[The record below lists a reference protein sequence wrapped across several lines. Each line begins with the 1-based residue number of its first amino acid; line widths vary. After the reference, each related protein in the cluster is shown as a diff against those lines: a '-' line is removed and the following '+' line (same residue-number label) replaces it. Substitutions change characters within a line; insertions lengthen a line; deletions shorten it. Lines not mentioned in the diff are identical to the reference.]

1 MKKKM
6 VALMMCIALGTA
18 MLGGC
23 GNGSADT
30 GSGTAGT
37 ESAAEE
43 INTKESGAKESGT
56 EEEDTDAESADAGQD
71 GFKVG
76 FVMLESTGNSYNQ
89 LGVLQEECEKRNWEF
104 MYDSADNDS
113 EKTISI
119 VQNFITR
126 ECDVLYVYTVDAGT
140 QATVQ
145 SMCEQAGVHAAFTG
159 LMEEGCVEICDN
171 EAAQGAEGAKVLQAA
186 AKEKW
191 GEDFKADLIICTE
204 ATEVGDGNRIRMHEN
219 FIPDLCKAN
228 DYAEEN
234 VVWIDCGLD
243 LLTSTSEV
251 ANTLS
256 AHPDAER
263 ILFAAFHDM
272 AGGQG
277 PLNAL
282 KAAGRAEDALIL
294 SYHISDEVS
303 ASAIKNESCWYG
315 SFYFPPESYIQP
327 LMDVMDKW
335 SRGETVE
342 NEFIYSEYVLVTAE
356 NIDDFTFPFAKN

>member
-1 MKKKM
+1 MKQKII
-6 VALMMCIALGTA
+6 ALMVCIALGTM

-23 GNGSADT
+23 GTGVTDADSQTAEANNNKTGSMGTGSAQ
-30 GSGTAGT
+30 
-37 ESAAEE
+37 E
-43 INTKESGAKESGT
+43 ESG
-56 EEEDTDAESADAGQD
+56 DAGKAD
-71 GFKVG
+71 GLAENFKVG
-76 FVMLESTGNSYNQ
+76 FVMLESTGNSFNQ
-89 LGVLQEECEKRNWEF
+89 LGVLQKECENRNWEL
-104 MYDSADNDS
+104 MYDSADNNS

-145 SMCEQAGVHAAFTG
+145 GMCEQAGVHVAFTG
-159 LMEEGCVEICDN
+159 LMEENCVEICDN

-186 AKEKW
+186 AIEKW

-228 DYAEEN
+228 DYPEED

-243 LLTSTSEV
+243 LLTATSEV
-251 ANTLS
+251 ANALS

-263 ILFAAFHDM
+263 ILFAAFHDG

-277 PLNAL
+277 PMNAL
-282 KAAGRAEDALIL
+282 KAAGKDDDALIL
-294 SYHISDEVS
+294 SYHISDKVS
-303 ASAIKNESCWYG
+303 ANGIKNEPCWYG
-315 SFYFPPESYIQP
+315 SFYFPPESYISP
-327 LMDVMDKW
+327 LMDAMDKW

-342 NEFIYSEYVLVTAE
+342 NGFIYSEYVLVTAE
-356 NIDDFTFPFAKN
+356 NIDEFTFAFN

>member
-1 MKKKM
+1 MKKRIL
-6 VALMMCIALGTA
+6 ALITCIVLGAA
-18 MLGGC
+18 MLEGC
-23 GNGSADT
+23 GSGSANAEDP
-30 GSGTAGT
+30 SAGT
-37 ESAAEE
+37 NNAAAESTAPE
-43 INTKESGAKESGT
+43 NGGT
-56 EEEDTDAESADAGQD
+56 GNADAGD
-71 GFKVG
+71 AGSGFKVG

-89 LGVLQEECEKRNWEF
+89 LGVLQKECESRNWEL

-126 ECDVLYVYTVDAGT
+126 ECDALYVYTVDAGT
-140 QATVQ
+140 QATVL
-145 SMCEQAGVHAAFTG
+145 SMCEQAGVHVAFTG

-228 DYAEEN
+228 GYPEEN

-256 AHPDAER
+256 AHPDAEK
-263 ILFAAFHDM
+263 ILVAAFHDE

-277 PLNAL
+277 PMNAL
-282 KAAGRAEDALIL
+282 KAAGRDGDALIF

-303 ASAIKNESCWYG
+303 ANGIKNEPCWYG
-315 SFYFPPESYIQP
+315 SFYFPPESYIHP
-327 LMDVMDKW
+327 LMDTMDKW
-335 SRGETVE
+335 SKGETVE
-342 NEFIYSEYVLVTAE
+342 NGFIYSEYVLVTDE
-356 NIDDFTFPFAKN
+356 NIDEFTFSFATK